1 MTFSRS
7 TRRCSRSTRVCWGH
21 RREGRKRKIK
31 LGKLHEVDI
40 RKVWPH
46 EQYDFSKWLAAE
58 ENIQELGNV
67 LNLSLTDIET
77 ERLVGSYRCDIL
89 CRDEIT
95 GKVVLIE
102 NQLEQTNHDHLG
114 KILTYASGLDASV
127 VVWVV
132 AAARDEHASAIEW
145 LNKHTDDSISF
156 FLIEIHAYK
165 IGDSEPAPQ
174 FKIIEQPNDF
184 AKIVKRISQ
193 DKGMNESQGC
203 RLEFWTQFNDILEQR
218 GKPFNKRKATTD
230 HWYSVA
236 VGSSECQIS
245 IDLVNKEHKI
255 RVGLWIADNKER
267 FDYMKQHKTEI
278 EAAMGMALSWERL
291 DNKKSSLICTYIKGL
306 DFKNQEN
313 YPELMNKSIDLVV
326 KMRDV
331 LKEYVLAEL

>member
-1 MTFSRS
+1 M
-7 TRRCSRSTRVCWGH
+7 
-21 RREGRKRKIK
+21 K
-31 LGKLHEVDI
+31 LGKLQEIDI
-40 RKVWPH
+40 REVWTH
-46 EQYDFSKWLAAE
+46 EQYDFSKWLSAE
-58 ENIQELGNV
+58 DNIQELGNV

-77 ERLVGSYRCDIL
+77 EKFVGSYRCDIL

-95 GKVVLIE
+95 GRVVLIE

-132 AAARDEHASAIEW
+132 ASARDEHASAIEW

-156 FLIEIHAYK
+156 FLLEIHAYR
-165 IGDSEPAPQ
+165 IGNSEPAPQ

-184 AKIVKRISQ
+184 AKTVKRIAQ
-193 DKGMNESQGC
+193 DKSVNESQSR

-245 IDLVNKEHKI
+245 IDLVNKDHKI
-255 RVGLWIADNKER
+255 RVGLWISDNKER
-267 FDYMKQHKTEI
+267 FDYMHQHKEEI
-278 EAAMGMALSWERL
+278 EVAMGFPLFWQRL

-306 DFKNQEN
+306 DFKAQDN
-313 YPELMNKSIDLVV
+313 YPELMNEAIDLVV

-331 LKEYVLAEL
+331 LKKYIQAEL